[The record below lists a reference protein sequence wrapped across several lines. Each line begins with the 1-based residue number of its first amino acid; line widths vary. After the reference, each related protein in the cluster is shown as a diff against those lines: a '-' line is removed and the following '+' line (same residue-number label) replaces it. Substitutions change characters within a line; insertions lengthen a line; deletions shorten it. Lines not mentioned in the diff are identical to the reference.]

1 MSFSPR
7 KAFLTLHQWLGL
19 GSSLI
24 VLILCLTGT
33 VLALQG
39 PVESWV
45 NRDVMRVAPQGQ
57 PMALEVLVPTL
68 ADKAEK
74 PYTGIV
80 IPQAPDEALQ
90 LRQGRAVTYVNP
102 YTGEVLGGVNQGV
115 RDGFMTVFRLHRWL
129 LLDDGIGRPITGA
142 ATAVFVVILVSGMVL
157 WWPKRIKQ
165 LLGAM
170 RFRQGT
176 NWKGVNYDLH
186 VVLGFWAFVPLLV
199 MAVSAFNWSYNGPFK
214 AAVYGV
220 LDGQPAPERRR
231 PPDRA
236 APTVTAL
243 PYAKLVAETNRVYP
257 YAGPIRLTF
266 PRAGEPVEVS
276 KVHMPTAVSMPYVDQ
291 LTLDPATAAVVTSA
305 PFAEKSRG
313 AQVMSLIKD
322 IHVGTVFGGLSL
334 GVYLA
339 ACLIGTSLPL
349 TGALHWWSKLQ
360 AKRRARARHSAV
372 ATEAEAP
379 QPIKSGSSM

>member
-45 NRDVMRVAPQGQ
+45 NRDVMRVAPQGR
-57 PMALEVLVPTL
+57 PMALETLVPTL
-68 ADKAEK
+68 AEKAEK

-80 IPQAPDEALQ
+80 IPPSPDEALQ
-90 LRQGRAVTYVNP
+90 LRQGRAVTYVDP

-129 LLDDGIGRPITGA
+129 LLDDGIGRPITGT
-142 ATAVFVVILVSGMVL
+142 ATAIFVVILVSGMVL

-165 LLGAM
+165 MLNAM
-170 RFRQGT
+170 RFRKNA

-199 MAVSAFNWSYNGPFK
+199 MAVSAFNWSYNAPFK

-231 PPDRA
+231 PA
-236 APTVTAL
+236 ESEGPTVTAL
-243 PYAKLVAETNRVYP
+243 PYAALVGATNRAYP

-266 PRAGEPVEVS
+266 PHAGEPVEVS
-276 KVHMPTAVSMPYVDQ
+276 KVHMPTSVSMPYVDA
-291 LTLDPATAAVVTSA
+291 LTLDATTAAVVKSA

-334 GVYLA
+334 GVYLV
-339 ACLIGTSLPL
+339 ACLVGTSLPL

-360 AKRRARARHSAV
+360 AKRRARQRQATV
-372 ATEAEAP
+372 AAEAEAP